1 MADWQAFAT
10 AFLGD
15 TAGYINERKDK
26 ADDYADKLAEQAE
39 RNKGKLTQLRQAA
52 EAQQGFVVQARGLY
66 ASDDQI
72 EAALDSGPTG
82 LQALVDDLSG
92 LKSSFGNA
100 YDAELVAERAQLP
113 ETFKALGNLDVYS
126 RYGLGS
132 QTMGDIEAPSGGAFA
147 RGMGTDAKA
156 RVRAEADAEAFGGTG
171 MSVYDM
177 AELDGVS
184 GYTSKNTS
192 SFLSYVTPKRF
203 NPSAKSDETAVLMD
217 LQRSVQQSSQ
227 YQALTQEYDR
237 VVVEDPATKAANQND
252 ILAQQQG
259 LVKSFVDQ
267 HINNQVE
274 LFGTSYVDEM
284 AATLGLLNYTDDDFT
299 QWRPTP
305 ELTEEEALAAE
316 AMSVLNGTGEADA
329 AAVAPVDAG
338 ILPVDISEEDALA
351 LPVVQT
357 LDTSNDPD
365 APDMSIVEMPDG
377 SESLRVNMEGG
388 VMVVADPNLIQD
400 MLGKYRPGFGTE
412 LSSGTAREV
421 AGLNITRKEAWQDA
435 ASKVTYSEY
444 KAMSDEQ
451 LAEAGLPTQGIAQGS
466 AFGMLRPS
474 RYFKPEEE
482 ASEDAVPV
490 EDISQDPSELLLTN
504 HGVDI
509 MKYMEDAGVVS
520 GDSDQDIQ
528 QALQDW
534 YGENSANES
543 LINLGSAASD
553 PSVVY
558 AIRQFLK

>member
-15 TAGYINERKDK
+15 TATYINERKDK

-132 QTMGDIEAPSGGAFA
+132 QTMGDIEAPSGGWFA
-147 RGMGTDAKA
+147 RAMGTDAKA

-227 YQALTQEYDR
+227 YQALTQAYDN
-237 VVVEDPATKAANQND
+237 VVAESPLQQTMTQNG

-274 LFGTSYVDEM
+274 LYGTSYVDEM

-305 ELTEEEALAAE
+305 ELTEEEAVAAE
-316 AMSVLNGTGEADA
+316 AMSVLGGIGE
-329 AAVAPVDAG
+329 AVAPVDAG

-377 SESLRVNMEGG
+377 SESLRVNVEGG

-412 LSSGTAREV
+412 LPSGTDREV
-421 AGLNITRKEAWQDA
+421 AGLNITRIEAWQDA

-504 HGVDI
+504 HGLDI

>member
-15 TAGYINERKDK
+15 TATYINERKDK

-39 RNKGKLTQLRQAA
+39 RNKGKLTALRQAS

-82 LQALVDDLSG
+82 LQALVEDLSG
-92 LKSSFGNA
+92 LKSSFGSA

-132 QTMGDIEAPSGGAFA
+132 QTMGDIEAPSGGWFA

-227 YQALTQEYDR
+227 YQALTQQYDE
-237 VVVEDPATKAANQND
+237 VVVQSPEEKADRLRGIQNQQN
-252 ILAQQQG
+252 G

-284 AATLGLLNYTDDDFT
+284 AATLGLLNYTDADFT
-299 QWRPTP
+299 QWRPAP
-305 ELTEEEALAAE
+305 ELTEEEAVAAE
-316 AMSVLNGTGEADA
+316 AMSVLDETGEADP
-329 AAVAPVDAG
+329 AAVAPEDAG

-357 LDTSNDPD
+357 LDTSNDPA

-377 SESLRVNMEGG
+377 SELLRVETEYG
-388 VMVVADPNLIQD
+388 VQVLNNPDLIQD
-400 MLGKYRPGFGTE
+400 MLGRYRPGFGTE
-412 LSSGTAREV
+412 LPSGTDREV
-421 AGLNITRKEAWQDA
+421 ARLNIDRKQAWQDA

-451 LAEAGLPTQGIAQGS
+451 LSEAGLPTQGLAQGA

-482 ASEDAVPV
+482 ASEDTVPV